1 MSIPNHDLEP
11 GHVEVCQVCGSKKL
25 ELVIDLGHQAPC
37 DSLLRQD
44 QLDGP
49 EPTYPLRLVRC
60 TDCSLAQID
69 YIVPSDL
76 VYHPDYPYRSG
87 ITRELYDHHQRLSV
101 EVTERFGVERD
112 SLIVDIGSNDG
123 TLLKGFQRLGMRTV
137 GIEPTN
143 IAQIAIEDGVD
154 TMQAFF
160 TEENAKEIAAQH
172 GKAKV
177 ITATNMFAHMASLG
191 TVIRGVEALLDDD
204 GVFVLENHYLL
215 DIVKGVQYDSIYH
228 EHLRSYSIKSIVQL
242 FDYYDLSVVDA
253 HRVAS
258 YGGSVR
264 IYVTKGKRGQPS
276 QGLINLIAEEHSF
289 GLYDSETFVEFRRRA
304 QASRRSLLDLA
315 LKADKEG
322 SRFVGNSC
330 PGRASTL
337 LNYVGIDKDLMPYIA
352 EQPTSLKLGL
362 HLPGRH
368 IPVVE
373 NSILFSEQPDYVVLL
388 AWHYW
393 EPISQDLRARGLK
406 SKFVLPLPEIR
417 IIED

>member
-1 MSIPNHDLEP
+1 MTRPNHDIEP
-11 GHVEVCQVCGSKKL
+11 GHLETCQVCGSKNL
-25 ELVIDLGHQAPC
+25 HLIIDLGHQAPC
-37 DSLLRQD
+37 DSLLTSD
-44 QLDGP
+44 QLKQP
-49 EPTYPLRLVRC
+49 EATYPLRFVRC
-60 TDCSLAQID
+60 SDCSLAQID
-69 YIVPSDL
+69 YIVPGDV

-87 ITRELYDHHQRLSV
+87 ITRELYNHHQRLSV
-101 EVTERFGVERD
+101 EVTERFSIPKD

-123 TLLKGFQRLGMRTV
+123 TLLKGFQRLDMRTV

-143 IAQIAIEDGVD
+143 IARIANDDGVD
-154 TMQAFF
+154 TIQDFF
-160 TEENAKEIAAQH
+160 TEAVATDIVSQH
-172 GKAKV
+172 GKATV

-191 TVIRGVEALLDDD
+191 SVIRGVEALLADD
-204 GVFVLENHYLL
+204 GVFILENHYLL

-228 EHLRSYSIKSIVQL
+228 EHLRSYSIKSIIQL
-242 FDYYDLSVVDA
+242 FDYYNLSVVDA

-264 IYVTKGKRGQPS
+264 IYVTKGKGVQPS
-276 QGLINLIAEEHSF
+276 DGLINLIAEERDF
-289 GLYDSETFVEFRRRA
+289 GLYDPETYVNFRRRA
-304 QASRRSLLDLA
+304 LASKRALTELA
-315 LKADKEG
+315 LQAERDG
-322 SRFVGNSC
+322 LRFVGNSC

-337 LNYVGIDKDLMPYIA
+337 LNYAGLDRELMPYIA

-393 EPISQDLRARGLK
+393 EPISADLRSRGLK
-406 SKFVLPLPEIR
+406 SKFVLPLPEVR
-417 IIED
+417 VIED